1 MSTVNDVLKRIL
13 DVVLIGFMVV
23 GAFLLCSRL
32 FGLRLYAVQTE
43 SMQSSYPK
51 GSLIGV
57 LAVEPEDIGEG
68 DVISFVVSTDAVVTH
83 RVVENDTAEEL
94 IYTKG
99 DENDSEDSEPVAYEN
114 VLGRAVFGI
123 PYVGY
128 AVLFVD
134 TAGGKAL
141 LGIAAVL
148 AALYLVVSG
157 AVRLYTWDLGES
169 QRKHK
174 GLAKN
179 REKESS

>member
-1 MSTVNDVLKRIL
+1 MITAKKVFDALFIIFFTLVMLAG
-13 DVVLIGFMVV
+13 V
-23 GAFLLCSRL
+23 FLLCSRL

-51 GSLIGV
+51 GSIIGV

-83 RVVENDTAEEL
+83 RVVENDTAGEL

-134 TAGGKAL
+134 TASGKVF
-141 LGIAAVL
+141 LGIVAVL
-148 AALYLVVSG
+148 AALYLVASG

-169 QRKHK
+169 QRKHE

-179 REKESS
+179 REKENS